1 MSTLS
6 ANSTSSALS
15 PQIPSF
21 RGRSTSFSSAPQVP
35 ANNVPHTPSHYRS
48 VSMSSQPSS
57 MLLVVASNKQQHQQ
71 QQQQTHTLTAP
82 SSRLRHRKSHSADLH
97 HLAAEIQDQYE
108 DQYGSGG
115 NNSNS
120 RRNSL
125 TPSVVIRPPIVLPTP
140 REMNRRSLDIT
151 NDWMLA
157 NGGKSS
163 TYNHHHQH
171 YAGMGRPASFGTLH
185 GSNNSSN
192 NVGHSRPIIST
203 TFPTISNS
211 SPLPG
216 FCTSPSITNSS
227 RPSSPQTTA
236 SVRSFDHNT
245 MNDARRLERSLS
257 STSSLFS
264 KKLNQPPEIINI
276 RNKHEELRRPAS
288 ICIDPRSM
296 HRNDEDDDTEDD
308 LMGDFLRG
316 LQSLDGDIVG
326 ERTGSYRTVR
336 RL

>member
-21 RGRSTSFSSAPQVP
+21 RGRSTSFSSASQIP
-35 ANNVPHTPSHYRS
+35 ANNIPHTPSHYRS

-57 MLLVVASNKQQHQQ
+57 VAPVIAANKQQQHQQ
-71 QQQQTHTLTAP
+71 PHTLTAP

-97 HLAAEIQDQYE
+97 HLAAEIEDQYE

-115 NNSNS
+115 SNINS
-120 RRNSL
+120 RRSSL
-125 TPSVVIRPPIVLPTP
+125 TPSVLVRPPIVLPTP

-151 NDWMLA
+151 NDWMLT
-157 NGGKSS
+157 NSGKSS
-163 TYNHHHQH
+163 TYSHHYQQH
-171 YAGMGRPASFGTLH
+171 YAGTGRPASFGTLH
-185 GSNNSSN
+185 GSNNSNN

-216 FCTSPSITNSS
+216 FCTSPSITNNS
-227 RPSSPQTTA
+227 RPSSPQTTGSA
-236 SVRSFDHNT
+236 KSFDHST
-245 MNDARRLERSLS
+245 TNDTRRLERSLS

-264 KKLNQPPEIINI
+264 KKLNHPPEIINI
-276 RNKHEELRRPAS
+276 RNKYEGLRRPAS

-296 HRNDEDDDTEDD
+296 HRNDEDD